1 MKRANTGKKKD
12 EKKLE
17 NAFLSSLNTQK
28 SLTYDTFKRYNFGEH
43 RTVSVHFFD
52 RANTVF

>member
-1 MKRANTGKKKD
+1 MR
-12 EKKLE
+12 KKLK
-17 NAFLSSLNTQK
+17 NASLSSMNAQK
-28 SLTYDTFKRYNFGEH
+28 SLTRDTFKRYNFGEH